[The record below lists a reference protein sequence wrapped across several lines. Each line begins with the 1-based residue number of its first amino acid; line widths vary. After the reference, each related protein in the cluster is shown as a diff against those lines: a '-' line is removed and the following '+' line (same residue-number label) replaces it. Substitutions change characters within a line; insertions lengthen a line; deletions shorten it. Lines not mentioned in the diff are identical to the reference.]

1 VVRQVLRRRNHRR
14 PHLPHAVTVDSI
26 GHAFGVDNHDHHHRV
41 RNFDSYSNSGQ
52 ESATHVD
59 RPRLIR
65 GQLSCFLL
73 KCDIRLHSIA
83 LLPLLELNPIITH
96 RDPSPTFWRS
106 VPEQK
111 KEGYPSSFCSA
122 GVTLKLPRGGSPLPS
137 VASQITVGPMPL
149 ETSPVPSA

>member
-1 VVRQVLRRRNHRR
+1 
-14 PHLPHAVTVDSI
+14 
-26 GHAFGVDNHDHHHRV
+26 
-41 RNFDSYSNSGQ
+41 
-52 ESATHVD
+52 
-59 RPRLIR
+59 
-65 GQLSCFLL
+65 
-73 KCDIRLHSIA
+73 LHSIA

-111 KEGYPSSFCSA
+111 KEGYPSFFCSA
-122 GVTLKLPRGGSPLPS
+122 GVTLKLPRGGSPLLS